1 MTYLLA
7 AVAAGLSMLM
17 TAGMAGTFFG
27 FSVGVMPGLN
37 AAPASSAIDA
47 MNAVNIKIQNPV
59 FLAAFLLAP
68 VAAAGVGGLLLAT
81 PRSGAAWPFFAAAAV
96 YVVGVLLVTG
106 AVNVPMNNALAAA
119 AAHGDPA
126 EAAARIWA
134 DYSARWTTW
143 NTWRAVAGGVSLLL
157 MAYGAHRWG
166 GGSLDG

>member
-7 AVAAGLSMLM
+7 AVAAALSMLM

-37 AAPASSAIDA
+37 AASASSAIDA
-47 MNAVNIKIQNPV
+47 MNAVNVKIQNPA
-59 FLAAFLLAP
+59 FLAAFVLAP
-68 VAAAGVGGLLLAT
+68 IAAAGAGALLLAT

-96 YVVGVLLVTG
+96 YAVAVILITA
-106 AVNVPMNNALAAA
+106 AVNVPMNDALAAV

-126 EAAARIWA
+126 EAAARIWS

-143 NTWRAVAGGVSLLL
+143 NTWRAVAGAVSLLL
-157 MAYGAHRWG
+157 MGYGAYRWG
-166 GGSLDG
+166 RGS

>member
-7 AVAAGLSMLM
+7 AVAAALSMLM

-37 AAPASSAIDA
+37 AASASSAIDA
-47 MNAVNIKIQNPV
+47 MNAVNVKIQNPV
-59 FLAAFLLAP
+59 FLAAFVLAP
-68 VAAAGVGGLLLAT
+68 VAAAGAGGLLLAT

-96 YVVGVLLVTG
+96 YVVGVILITA
-106 AVNVPMNNALAAA
+106 AVNVPMNDALAAA

-126 EAAARIWA
+126 GAAARIWS

-143 NTWRAVAGGVSLLL
+143 NSWRAVAGAVSLLL
-157 MAYGAHRWG
+157 MGYGVYRWG
-166 GGSLDG
+166 RGS

>member
-1 MTYLLA
+1 MTYLPA
-7 AVAAGLSMLM
+7 AVAAGLSTLM
-17 TAGMAGTFFG
+17 TAGIAGTFFG

-47 MNAVNIKIQNPV
+47 MNAMNVKIQNPV
-59 FLAAFLLAP
+59 FLAAFVLAP
-68 VAAAGVGGLLLAT
+68 VAAAGAGGLLLAT

-96 YVVGVLLVTG
+96 YVVGVLLITA
-106 AVNVPMNNALAAA
+106 AVNVPMNNALAA

-143 NTWRAVAGGVSLLL
+143 NTWRAVAGAVSLLL
-157 MAYGAHRWG
+157 MGYGAYRWG
-166 GGSLDG
+166 RGA